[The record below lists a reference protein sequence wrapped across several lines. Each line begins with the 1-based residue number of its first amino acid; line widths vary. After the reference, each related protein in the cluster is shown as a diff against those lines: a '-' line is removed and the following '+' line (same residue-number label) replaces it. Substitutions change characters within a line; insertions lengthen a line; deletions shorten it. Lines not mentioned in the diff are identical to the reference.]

1 MKINKYILF
10 FICSLGSLKAQ
21 QVVTQNSNS
30 GAGSL
35 REAISNA
42 TNGQTITFAASLA
55 NQTIIL
61 SSTINIP
68 AAKNITIDGIGAA
81 NISISG
87 NNTVRMFL
95 LQSTS
100 VNPTKLTFKNLTF
113 VHGLTSEFGAAIKA
127 EHQGMLY
134 IENCKFRNN
143 NAGEGGSAI
152 FSAFEGFCVIKNCDF
167 VANVS
172 VSDNNERGSTL
183 MIWGPRAST
192 ISGCNFTNNRGIN
205 GAAIN
210 GLNAGLNISNCN
222 FKGNVTSDA
231 FKDVGNSLDFLRGY
245 GGAIYVDRA
254 SNSTI
259 NGPQGSIIVKRCK
272 FEDNIGQSDG
282 GAMYLYTDET
292 DNVLVEECSFD
303 NNEAK
308 TLPTGEGG
316 GGGAIE
322 QMNNSKNRGFVVR
335 NCTFS
340 NNKAAVNGGAIRVDW
355 ADTDIINC
363 TFFNNRALLT
373 KSDGYSANGGAL
385 VCYSMDNSEVNIR
398 NCTFYN
404 NYAGW
409 VGGAIVSKK
418 ENTKIKNSIFYENTA
433 GNGGNNWR
441 IQQHTSDNYVDLGNN
456 LQFPNKYTSNFND
469 FNVSAT
475 ITIADPKLLTITN
488 NGGFSNTI
496 GLQSNSPAIN
506 AGSGCETLDQRGA
519 PRVGVCDIGA
529 FEFGGVAPVSLTGIN
544 SELQDFKIKN
554 NWVIY
559 PNPTSGSW
567 SVIYDNFNNDFRQ
580 KNMQIFNSQGNLVH
594 SETLSSAISKLDTD
608 LNNGIYIVK
617 IDKEILKLII
627 QK

>member
-35 REAISNA
+35 REAITNA
-42 TNGQTITFAASLA
+42 TNGQIITFDPSLA
-55 NQTIIL
+55 NQTIVL

-87 NNTVRMFL
+87 NNLVRMFL

-113 VHGLTSEFGAAIKA
+113 IKGLTSEYGAAIKA

-167 VANVS
+167 EANVS
-172 VSDNNERGSTL
+172 ISDNNERGSTL
-183 MIWGPRAST
+183 MIWGPNSST
-192 ISGCNFTNNRGIN
+192 ITGCNFTNNRGIN

-210 GLNAGLNISNCN
+210 GLNAGLNVSNCN
-222 FKGNVTSDA
+222 FKGNITSDA
-231 FKDVGNSLDFLRGY
+231 IKDVGNSNDFLRGY

-254 SNSTI
+254 SNSTT

-355 ADTDIINC
+355 ANTDIINC

-398 NCTFYN
+398 NCTFSN

-475 ITIADPKLLTITN
+475 ITIANPKLLTITN
-488 NGGFSNTI
+488 NSGFSNTI

-506 AGSGCETLDQRGA
+506 AGSGCETFDQRGA

-529 FEFGGVAPVSLTGIN
+529 FEFGGVVPVSLTGIN